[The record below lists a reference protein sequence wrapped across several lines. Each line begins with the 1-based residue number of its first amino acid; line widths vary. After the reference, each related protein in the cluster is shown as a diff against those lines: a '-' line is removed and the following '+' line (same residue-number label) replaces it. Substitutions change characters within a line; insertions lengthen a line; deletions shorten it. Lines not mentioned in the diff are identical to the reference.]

1 MLVYKM
7 KYKKIY
13 LVLIT
18 TLILVNGIILIHN
31 DHSSTV
37 QLHQQQPI
45 ASVKAVQLAD
55 RYSSSSTTKHSLH
68 KTVMRTPI
76 NWHKS
81 SETVAYPNV
90 HNYPQMWIH
99 VALNKQRMYLMNNQR
114 VLYTMYVSTGLPDA
128 KHVTPK
134 GTYHV
139 QAERGQYFYS
149 ASEQEGAYYWVSWLN
164 HGEFLFHSTP
174 TDAQG
179 HFIKS
184 VANDLGKKP
193 SSHGCVHLSVAD
205 AKWVYENIA
214 YGTKVVID

>member
-1 MLVYKM
+1 M
-7 KYKKIY
+7 KYWKTY
-13 LVLIT
+13 LLLIIA
-18 TLILVNGIILIHN
+18 LIFLNGIILIHS
-31 DHSSTV
+31 DHSSPV
-37 QLHQQQPI
+37 QNVQPHTI
-45 ASVKAVQLAD
+45 ASVHAVQLAA
-55 RYSSSSTTKHSLH
+55 RYSAPSTPKPTLH

-76 NWHKS
+76 DWHKS
-81 SETVAYPNV
+81 SETVAYPRV
-90 HNYPQMWIH
+90 SNYPHMWVH
-99 VALNKQRMYLMNNQR
+99 VALKKQRMYLMNNQQ
-114 VLYTMYVSTGLPDA
+114 VLYTMYVSTGLPDT
-128 KHVTPK
+128 KHATPR

-179 HFIKS
+179 HFIQS